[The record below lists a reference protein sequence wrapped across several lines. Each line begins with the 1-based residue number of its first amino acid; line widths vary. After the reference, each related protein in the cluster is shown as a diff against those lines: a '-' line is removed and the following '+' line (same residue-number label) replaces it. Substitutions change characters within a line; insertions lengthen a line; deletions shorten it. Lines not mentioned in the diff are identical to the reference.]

1 MISLSNLIKSSN
13 VMTLEELKKL
23 RLSHQYF
30 HLYQKENE
38 QGAFT
43 EEPQEP
49 QPDEETISLRD
60 QILGDAK
67 AAADARVQEAAEECE
82 KMLADAQAQIEVWW
96 LEKRNEDE
104 QLRAQQQEAGYQEG
118 IQNGLAQ
125 AEAQVRSEWEQS
137 LLEAASILKDAY
149 HTREKI
155 IQEAEPFII
164 ELSCSIAEK
173 IIDKQLTLEPELV
186 IDLIT
191 RTLAR
196 RREQGEITLCV
207 APASLS
213 FVQAAREE
221 LNAAID
227 SQAEL
232 VIIPDASVKDNGCV
246 IRSKFGSIDARIDTQ
261 LSEIKRELLV
271 IAHQSIEERGQG
283 HDQA

>member
-1 MISLSNLIKSSN
+1 MSNLIKSSH

-23 RLSHQYF
+23 RLNHQYMPQQPNPS
-30 HLYQKENE
+30 HLDFEE
-38 QGAFT
+38 Q
-43 EEPQEP
+43 EIE
-49 QPDEETISLRD
+49 QPDEATISLKE
-60 QILGDAK
+60 QIIADAM
-67 AAADARVQEAAEECE
+67 AAAEARIKDAADECERMLQEA
-82 KMLADAQAQIEVWW
+82 QQQIDVWW

-104 QLRAQQQEAGYQEG
+104 EIKARVEQEGYQSGYQHG
-118 IQNGLAQ
+118 IEEAR
-125 AEAQVRSEWEQS
+125 AEVQKEWEQNLS
-137 LLEAASILKDAY
+137 EASVILKEAY
-149 HTREKI
+149 RTREQI

-173 IIDKQLTLEPELV
+173 VIDKQLSLEPAMVLD
-186 IDLIT
+186 IIT

-207 APASLS
+207 SPASLS

-221 LNAAID
+221 LNATID

-232 VIIPDASVKDNGCV
+232 VIIPDTSVKDHGCV

-271 IAHQSIEERGQG
+271 IAHQSVEERGQAN
-283 HDQA
+283 DQA

>member
-30 HLYQKENE
+30 HLYQKDHE
-38 QGAFT
+38 QGVLT
-43 EEPQEP
+43 EEPLEP

-137 LLEAASILKDAY
+137 LSEAASILKDAY

-283 HDQA
+283 NDQA

>member
-1 MISLSNLIKSSN
+1 MISLSNLIKSSH

-23 RLSHQYF
+23 RVSHQYAVAG
-30 HLYQKENE
+30 KEASDSE
-38 QGAFT
+38 MAT
-43 EEPQEP
+43 SEVE
-49 QPDEETISLRD
+49 QPDHETISLRD
-60 QILGDAK
+60 QLLADAK
-67 AAADARVQEAAEECE
+67 TAADARIKEAAEECE
-82 KMLADAQAQIEVWW
+82 KMLEDTKAQIEVWW

-104 QLRAQQQEAGYQEG
+104 QIRAEQQQAGYDEG
-118 IQNGLAQ
+118 VQHGIEQ
-125 AEAQVRSEWEQS
+125 ARAQVRSEWEHN
-137 LLEAASILKDAY
+137 LAEAASILNDAY
-149 HTREKI
+149 KTREQI

-173 IIDKQLTLEPELV
+173 IIDKQLSLEPELV
-186 IDLIT
+186 LEMIT

-207 APASLS
+207 SPASLS

-232 VIIPDASVKDNGCV
+232 VIIPDASVKDHGCV

-271 IAHQSIEERGQG
+271 IAHQSIEERGLAN
-283 HDQA
+283 DQA

>member
-1 MISLSNLIKSSN
+1 LSNLIKSSH

-23 RLSHQYF
+23 RLNHQYMPQQPNPS
-30 HLYQKENE
+30 HLDFEE
-38 QGAFT
+38 Q
-43 EEPQEP
+43 EIE
-49 QPDEETISLRD
+49 QPDEATISLKE
-60 QILGDAK
+60 QIIADAM
-67 AAADARVQEAAEECE
+67 AAAEARIKDAADECERMLQEA
-82 KMLADAQAQIEVWW
+82 QQQIDVWW

-104 QLRAQQQEAGYQEG
+104 EIKARVEQEGYQSGYQHG
-118 IQNGLAQ
+118 IEEAR
-125 AEAQVRSEWEQS
+125 AEVQKEWEQNLS
-137 LLEAASILKDAY
+137 EASVILKEAY
-149 HTREKI
+149 RTREQI

-173 IIDKQLTLEPELV
+173 VIDKQLSLEPAMVLD
-186 IDLIT
+186 IIT

-207 APASLS
+207 SPASLS

-221 LNAAID
+221 LNATID

-232 VIIPDASVKDNGCV
+232 VIIPDTSVKDHGCV

-271 IAHQSIEERGQG
+271 IAHQSVEERGQAN
-283 HDQA
+283 DQA

>member
-1 MISLSNLIKSSN
+1 MISLSNLIKSSH

-23 RLSHQYF
+23 RLTNQYLPPNNDISEF
-30 HLYQKENE
+30 EE
-38 QGAFT
+38 TEPAA
-43 EEPQEP
+43 EEP
-49 QPDEETISLRD
+49 DAATVSLTE
-60 QILGDAK
+60 QMLADAK
-67 AAADARVQEAAEECE
+67 AAADSRLKDAAEECD
-82 KMLADAQAQIEVWW
+82 KMLEDARQQIEVWW

-104 QLRAQQQEAGYQEG
+104 QLRLQQQQEGYQEG
-118 IQNGLAQ
+118 FQQGIEQAQ
-125 AEAQVRSEWEQS
+125 EQVRSEWEHN
-137 LLEAASILKDAY
+137 LAEAASILKEAY
-149 HTREKI
+149 RTREQI

-173 IIDKQLTLEPELV
+173 IIDKQLSLESELV
-186 IDLIT
+186 IDMIT
-191 RTLAR
+191 RTLSR

-232 VIIPDASVKDNGCV
+232 VIIPDATVKDNGCV

-261 LSEIKRELLV
+261 LSEIKRELLI
-271 IAHQSIEERGQG
+271 IAHQSIEERGQAN
-283 HDQA
+283 DPA

>member
-1 MISLSNLIKSSN
+1 MILLSNLIKSSH

-23 RLSHQYF
+23 RLNHQYMPQQPNPS
-30 HLYQKENE
+30 HLDFEE
-38 QGAFT
+38 Q
-43 EEPQEP
+43 EIE
-49 QPDEETISLRD
+49 QPDEATISLKE
-60 QILGDAK
+60 QIIADAM
-67 AAADARVQEAAEECE
+67 AAAEARIKDAADECERMLQEA
-82 KMLADAQAQIEVWW
+82 QQQIDVWW

-104 QLRAQQQEAGYQEG
+104 EIKARVEQEGYQSGYQHG
-118 IQNGLAQ
+118 IEEAR
-125 AEAQVRSEWEQS
+125 AEVQKEWEQNLS
-137 LLEAASILKDAY
+137 EASVILKEAY
-149 HTREKI
+149 RTREQI

-173 IIDKQLTLEPELV
+173 VIDKQLSLEPAMVLD
-186 IDLIT
+186 IIT

-207 APASLS
+207 SPASLS

-221 LNAAID
+221 LNATID

-232 VIIPDASVKDNGCV
+232 VIIPDTSVKDHGCV

-271 IAHQSIEERGQG
+271 IAHQSVEERGQAN
-283 HDQA
+283 DQA